1 MIDTIYRETLDDL
14 EARTN
19 EELFTLYQ
27 RSHDNRI
34 KQELTMRYIYI
45 VKSVAYQMRDVY
57 SDTMQP
63 EDIINE
69 GVIEIMKAIDRYDIE
84 KDNKFETFISRRIR
98 GMVIDLIR
106 KNDWMPRNYH
116 RDRKNIEDARDEL
129 QRKLGHAPSDE
140 EISKYYKMD
149 VKKIKKVDRMRTMVN
164 VLSLDMTYDD
174 NDETLFQVASDDINT
189 QPEGSFLQGETV
201 ATLARAID
209 SLKDSEK
216 KVISLYYVDEL
227 NMNQIAEVM
236 NISQP
241 RVSQLHSI
249 AIEKLKGYMAKMS

>member
-1 MIDTIYRETLDDL
+1 M
-14 EARTN
+14 
-19 EELFTLYQ
+19 
-27 RSHDNRI
+27 
-34 KQELTMRYIYI
+34 
-45 VKSVAYQMRDVY
+45 
-57 SDTMQP
+57 
-63 EDIINE
+63 
-69 GVIEIMKAIDRYDIE
+69 
-84 KDNKFETFISRRIR
+84 
-98 GMVIDLIR
+98 
-106 KNDWMPRNYH
+106 
-116 RDRKNIEDARDEL
+116 IEDARDEL

-174 NDETLFQVASDDINT
+174 NDETLFQVASDDVNS

-249 AIEKLKGYMAKMS
+249 AIEKLKNYMAKMS